1 MYIHLGGDVLIK
13 KNKIVA
19 IIDLKNLKKSQI
31 NEKFLCSINKNKNII
46 RISENGKDITLIIT
60 VKEHYLSPISSTTL
74 LKRSFFNMGDLCDTA
89 LGHTTQSKLTVQAPI
104 FGERGTSFGD
114 SILLKNRLR
123 R

>member
-19 IIDLKNLKKSQI
+19 IIDLKNLKKGQI
-31 NEKFLCSINKNKNII
+31 NEKFLCSINKNKNKNII

-74 LKRSFFNMGDLCDTA
+74 LKRSFFNMGDLCEG
-89 LGHTTQSKLTVQAPI
+89 LV
-104 FGERGTSFGD
+104 
-114 SILLKNRLR
+114 
-123 R
+123 